1 MAYRLARAYLFV
13 VAAAVLGAR
22 SQTTRLGEDAAPAK
36 VASSGMGI
44 AILRLGTAS
53 PTCRHVGVWLGV
65 PEGRGYRPHK
75 PVAII
80 HAGSLADIPVAE
92 VELSPGEYHV
102 ISYACGTGSDA
113 KQVVDFDTITGLA
126 RSSHASFSI
135 AAGEVV
141 NVGSFEFHAARVGTN
156 AFGRPVKT
164 TVSVTDWPL
173 GDLERYRQ
181 RRPQLYAQ
189 MKTRLMT
196 VTARTP
202 GQPGESTCA
211 EVRRLKAE
219 GKLQNVPEAC
229 AEAAPAASAQPAA
242 VAARR

>member
-1 MAYRLARAYLFV
+1 MAYRVVRAGLFV
-13 VAAAVLGAR
+13 GVAAVLGAC
-22 SQTTRLGEDAAPAK
+22 SQTTRLSEDAAPAK
-36 VASSGMGI
+36 VASSGMGV
-44 AILRLGTAS
+44 AIMRLGTAS

-65 PEGRGYRPHK
+65 AEGRGYRPHK

-102 ISYACGTGSDA
+102 ISYACGTGNDA
-113 KQVVDFDTITGLA
+113 MHVVDFDTTTGLA

-156 AFGRPVKT
+156 AFGRPVRT
-164 TVSVTDWPL
+164 TVNVTDWPL

-196 VTARTP
+196 ITPRTP
-202 GQPGESTCA
+202 GQPGDSACA

-219 GKLQNVPEAC
+219 GKVQIVPEAC
-229 AEAAPAASAQPAA
+229 LEADPAAPAQRAA
-242 VAARR
+242 VARR